1 MPALL
6 GVAGAIGPMGLES
19 RPAALPLPHLW
30 AYLQHP
36 DRHRLGAFA
45 QGRSMADL
53 RAGFDRWPDG
63 APSRT
68 GLRRAQFLW
77 RQRFLFAAAGHCD
90 TRESGIVKADETFF
104 LESRRSQ
111 RHLLWPARRRGG
123 IGATRG
129 TGPDQIPVLVVRDRA
144 GHTADF
150 QLDKLDAAHVSPSVI
165 FRPLRFRRIQ
175 ASDRGGVFGVI
186 RPVRFRHIPA
196 S

>member
-1 MPALL
+1 MA
-6 GVAGAIGPMGLES
+6 
-19 RPAALPLPHLW
+19 HLRK
-30 AYLQHP
+30 A
-36 DRHRLGAFA
+36 
-45 QGRSMADL
+45 
-53 RAGFDRWPDG
+53 DRWQTYAQALIDG
-63 APSRT
+63 LTVRQAA
-68 GLRRAQFLW
+68 RACGVHKNTAFLW
-77 RQRFLFAAAGHCD
+77 RQRFLCAAAGHCD